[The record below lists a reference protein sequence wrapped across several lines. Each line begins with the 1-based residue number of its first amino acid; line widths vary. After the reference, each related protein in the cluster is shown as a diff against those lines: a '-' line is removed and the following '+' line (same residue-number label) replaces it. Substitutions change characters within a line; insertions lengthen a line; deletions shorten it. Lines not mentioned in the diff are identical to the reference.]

1 MAHDASNRTDRR
13 SSESSPARRAAGAAR
28 EHWLTAAALL
38 AALASMAAVPPDAA
52 YLGYFD
58 WKTIG
63 CLFCVLAVTNALRR
77 MGAIDRAARAII
89 GHVAGPRSLALISV
103 LVTAVFSM
111 LFTND
116 VALIIML
123 PLAVTT
129 LVGAGQTRLIPLV
142 FALQA
147 LAANLCGMITPFGNP
162 QNLYLFTY
170 YHLGVGEFVC
180 AMLPPFVFATTGIVA
195 ATWAATRK
203 PRNGAEGGA
212 SGEGPALAASAVAS
226 RAPLDRRRLATCC
239 GLFALTLLAVFRVVP
254 AGAAALAV
262 ATVLACVDRQALA
275 NVDWGLLA
283 TFLCFF
289 VFAGNMARI
298 PALGQTLGP
307 LMDDWG
313 LLVSAG
319 TSQVISN
326 VPAAVLLSHFTGN
339 WAPLLVG
346 VNIGGAGT
354 FVGSLASLIA
364 IRCYAVARKTRALQA
379 DPDCSMG
386 RFLRLFAL
394 MNAAFFAALVTFCQL
409 MECLL

>member
-1 MAHDASNRTDRR
+1 MRWA
-13 SSESSPARRAAGAAR
+13 ARAVR

-89 GHVAGPRSLALISV
+89 GHVAGPRSLALMLV
-103 LVTAVFSM
+103 LVTAAFSM

-123 PLAVTT
+123 PLAATT
-129 LVGAGQTRLIPLV
+129 LVGARQTRLVPPV

-170 YHLGVGEFVC
+170 FHLGVGEFVRT
-180 AMLPPFVFATTGIVA
+180 MLPPFLLATGGIVA
-195 ATWAATRK
+195 VTWAAAQK
-203 PRNGAEGGA
+203 PRTGAEGGA
-212 SGEGPALAASAVAS
+212 EGESPARAATAAPA
-226 RAPLDRRRLATCC
+226 RAPLDRRRLAACC
-239 GLFALTLLAVFRVVP
+239 GLFALALLAVFRIVP
-254 AGAAALAV
+254 AGAAALGV
-262 ATVLACVDRQALA
+262 AAVLACLDRRALA
-275 NVDWGLLA
+275 SVDWGLLA

-289 VFAGNMARI
+289 VFAGNMARV
-298 PALGQTLGP
+298 PALGQALGP

-326 VPAAVLLSHFTGN
+326 VPAAVLLSHFTSD

-346 VNIGGAGT
+346 VNVGGAGT

-364 IRCYAVARKTRALQA
+364 IRCYAVAHKTRALQA
-379 DPDCSMG
+379 DPSCSMG

-394 MNAAFFAALVTFCQL
+394 MNAAFFGALVAFCQL
-409 MECLL
+409 MACLL